1 METDV
6 STPFIMKGLPARYK
20 KPAPQANRA
29 EHEFIFTQDK
39 DSKKRKKKKKKN
51 ENKVKHKKQLH
62 LVFSLDKN
70 EIFVE

>member
-6 STPFIMKGLPARYK
+6 STPFIMKGLPVRYK

-39 DSKKRKKKKKKN
+39 DRKKKRKK

-62 LVFSLDKN
+62 LVFSLDKH